1 MFAILTLT
9 ILSLASAAEE
19 ENKPLPKPFGLGIG
33 PTYIGGRDTDLEGTQ
48 LSLKIYKQYIQYK
61 RLMQQSLEDD
71 ENYYSK

>member
-1 MFAILTLT
+1 MFAMLILT

-19 ENKPLPKPFGLGIG
+19 ETKTLPKPFGLGIG
-33 PTYIGGRDTDLEGTQ
+33 PTYIGGRDTDLEGTK

-71 ENYYSK
+71 EHYYSK